1 MQEWQGTEIL
11 CQTSFHRVALLII
24 RRVVLVAEP
33 VLLTALSV
41 FFPVF
46 TVFVTVG
53 FFPQLHAIEF
63 VY

>member
-1 MQEWQGTEIL
+1 M
-11 CQTSFHRVALLII
+11 I